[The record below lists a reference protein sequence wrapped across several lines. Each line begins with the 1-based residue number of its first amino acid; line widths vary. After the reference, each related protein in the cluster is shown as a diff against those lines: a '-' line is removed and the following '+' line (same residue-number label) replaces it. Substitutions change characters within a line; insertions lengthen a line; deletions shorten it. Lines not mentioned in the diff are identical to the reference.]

1 MPEAAATSAQIHLQV
16 SPEDFA
22 AYWNA
27 AQAIAGIQLAVGANS
42 PFLFGKRLVPESRV
56 PLFEQATDTRSEE
69 LKAQGVRPRVWF
81 GERWITSI
89 FDLFEENSRYF
100 AALLPVVGDEDPAA
114 VLDAGGIPE
123 LAELQLH
130 NGTIYRWN
138 LMANTAF
145 FAGLVRALAEQDR
158 PVWSQLSYRAAT
170 ANFAAGVRSGIEAEV
185 EWPGLGQVR
194 ARDLVLRKL
203 LPLAAEGLRR
213 WEVDSSEADRY
224 LQIIERRC
232 LDAVNGA
239 SWQTA
244 AVARRE
250 AAGDDRSTAL
260 RGMLGRY
267 RELMTAGEPVHLWPD
282 D

>member
-1 MPEAAATSAQIHLQV
+1 VENRVLP
-16 SPEDFA
+16 
-22 AYWNA
+22 
-27 AQAIAGIQLAVGANS
+27 AG
-42 PFLFGKRLVPESRV
+42 P
-56 PLFEQATDTRSEE
+56 T
-69 LKAQGVRPRVWF
+69 
-81 GERWITSI
+81 
-89 FDLFEENSRYF
+89 
-100 AALLPVVGDEDPAA
+100 VVD
-114 VLDAGGIPE
+114 
-123 LAELQLH
+123 
-130 NGTIYRWN
+130 

-213 WEVDSSEADRY
+213 WEVDSSDADRY
-224 LQIIERRC
+224 LEIIERRC
-232 LDAVNGA
+232 LGAVNGA